1 VHNLV
6 DNLDNYVFLPP
17 DIKNTFITLIPKKNR
32 PLMPQDYRPIGLCNV
47 IYKIISK
54 SVANRVK
61 GHLTNYISYSQAAF
75 VAGRHIFS
83 NIIITQEII
92 HSFNLKSWSDHAF
105 ILKLGLANRIERSF
119 ISTAMHRIGFT
130 NHFINLI
137 QTCVSTSSLAI
148 LVNDEPTAYF
158 HPQRGLR
165 QGCPLSAYLFV
176 LAINELCLRLQEAL
190 QNNNLSGVSLG
201 PGAPPIYSLLFADD
215 LILCGKA
222 TLEEAHKIKDILDNI
237 CQQSGQTPNLQ
248 KSSILFRRKVPSSIK
263 NQIKGI
269 FLLSPLKPNTLHLG
283 HPLIFSHK
291 EKNKAYKSIH
301 NKFIDK
307 FGTLKANKLNQAGRL

>member
-1 VHNLV
+1 
-6 DNLDNYVFLPP
+6 
-17 DIKNTFITLIPKKNR
+17 
-32 PLMPQDYRPIGLCNV
+32 MPQDYRPIGLCNV

-105 ILKLGLANRIERSF
+105 ILKLDLANRIERSF

-165 QGCPLSAYLFV
+165 QGCPLSTYLFV

-248 KSSILFRRKVPSSIK
+248 NHPSYSGGKFPAPSRTRSKVSFFFP
-263 NQIKGI
+263 
-269 FLLSPLKPNTLHLG
+269 LSNPIPC
-283 HPLIFSHK
+283 I
-291 EKNKAYKSIH
+291 
-301 NKFIDK
+301 
-307 FGTLKANKLNQAGRL
+307 